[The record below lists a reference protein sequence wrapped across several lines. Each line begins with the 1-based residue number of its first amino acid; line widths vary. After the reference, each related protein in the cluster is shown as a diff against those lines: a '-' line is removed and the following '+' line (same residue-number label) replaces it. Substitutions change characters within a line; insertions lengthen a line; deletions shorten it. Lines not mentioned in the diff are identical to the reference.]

1 MSTST
6 RSLNCSLGRSSIV
19 GVRSQRPAWPPGRL
33 EGAAGALGAA
43 EGGRA
48 ADGLA
53 AHGAGGG
60 AVEHRGAPGGGRRDV
75 GMAFWS

>member
-1 MSTST
+1 MTC
-6 RSLNCSLGRSSIV
+6 RKCPENQLPSS
-19 GVRSQRPAWPPGRL
+19 PK
-33 EGAAGALGAA
+33 GAAGALGAA

-60 AVEHRGAPGGGRRDV
+60 ARQAGAPRSSR
-75 GMAFWS
+75 